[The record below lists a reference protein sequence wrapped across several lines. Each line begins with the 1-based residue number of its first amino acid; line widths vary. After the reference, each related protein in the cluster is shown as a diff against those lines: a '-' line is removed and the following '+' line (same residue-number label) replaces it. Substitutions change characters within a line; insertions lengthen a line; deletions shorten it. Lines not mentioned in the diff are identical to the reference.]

1 MCVCVCERACGWV
14 GVGVV
19 CALYTVHRNELSSF
33 CAFFRM
39 ILQMKDSHKVN
50 VALDQHQLQL
60 LKGHNQ

>member
-1 MCVCVCERACGWV
+1 M

-19 CALYTVHRNELSSF
+19 CALYTVHRNELSSY

-39 ILQMKDSHKVN
+39 VLQMRCSHKVN
-50 VALDQHQLQL
+50 VGVDLHQLQL